1 MSKACTIDKNW
12 TLFLDRDGVINE
24 KIDNDYVKNWSE
36 FTFIDGALEAIS
48 ILSDFFGII
57 VIVTNQ
63 RGVGRKI
70 MTELDLLSIHKSM
83 IDEIVSNSG
92 RIDKIY
98 YCKDVLNSSE
108 HRKPNTGMAWQ
119 AKIDFPLIDFNKSV
133 MVGDSFSDMYF
144 GRKLGMTCCLI
155 NKDSVCNQNSLYDKK
170 SESLLDYS
178 NFIKSYKS
186 DLT

>member
-1 MSKACTIDKNW
+1 MSKASTIYKNW

-36 FTFIDGALEAIS
+36 FKFIDGAIQAIS
-48 ILSDFFGII
+48 ILSDFFDTII
-57 VIVTNQ
+57 IVTNQ

-98 YCKDVLNSSE
+98 YCKDILDSSLC
-108 HRKPNTGMAWQ
+108 RKPNTGMILKA
-119 AKIDFPLIDFNKSV
+119 INKWNINIKDSFFI
-133 MVGDSFSDMYF
+133 GDSITDYMAAKKIGLKFFY
-144 GRKLGMTCCLI
+144 
-155 NKDSVCNQNSLYDKK
+155 KDIDLLSLQ
-170 SESLLDYS
+170 
-178 NFIKSYKS
+178 IKNIIY
-186 DLT
+186 

>member
-1 MSKACTIDKNW
+1 MSKASTIHKNW

-36 FTFIDGALEAIS
+36 FKFIDGAIQAIS
-48 ILSDFFGII
+48 ILSDFFDTII
-57 VIVTNQ
+57 IVTNQ

-98 YCKDVLNSSE
+98 YCKDILDSSLC
-108 HRKPNTGMAWQ
+108 RKPNTGMAIQ
-119 AKIDFPLIDFNKSV
+119 AKLDFPHIDFNKSV
-133 MVGDSFSDMYF
+133 MVGDSISDMNF
-144 GRKLGMTCCLI
+144 GKKLGMTTFMIEKNYNHNNL
-155 NKDSVCNQNSLYDKK
+155 LYDKK
-170 SESLLDYS
+170 FKSLLDCS
-178 NFIKSYKS
+178 NFLNKSLKEI
-186 DLT
+186 L